1 MTIKVNASPLPEQI
15 WVALR
20 QAVPPVVAFA
30 VGRGYLAGDTA
41 TMLGAVAAV
50 LGPIVYGQ
58 VRTWKRS
65 SDIMVLANAVPDS
78 VATVK

>member
-1 MTIKVNASPLPEQI
+1 MIEVNSSPLPEQL

-20 QAVPPVVAFA
+20 QVVPPLVAYA
-30 VGRGYLAGDTA
+30 VGRGWLADDTA
-41 TMLGAVAAV
+41 AMLGALAAV

-58 VRTWKRS
+58 VRTWNRS
-65 SDIMVLANAVPDS
+65 ATLVTLANAAPDS